1 MVWRNL
7 ENQEHL
13 EETQLVV
20 LLELLHQ
27 SISSGVVL
35 SAVFRQ
41 VENPGQTESCRNHL
55 RSPEGS

>member
-13 EETQLVV
+13 EEMQLVV
-20 LLELLHQ
+20 LLVLLHQ

-35 SAVFRQ
+35 SVVFRR
-41 VENPGQTESCRNHL
+41 VENPGQTESCRK
-55 RSPEGS
+55 S